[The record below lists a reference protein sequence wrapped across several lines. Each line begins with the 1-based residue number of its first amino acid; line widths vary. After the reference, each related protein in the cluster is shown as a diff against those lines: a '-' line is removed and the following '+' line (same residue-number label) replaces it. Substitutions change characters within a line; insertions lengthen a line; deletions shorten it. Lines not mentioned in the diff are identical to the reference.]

1 MEIPKIENPTL
12 YILIGVPGCGKSTYA
27 EELAQKSEMSAYI
40 VSSDEIRKYLYGN
53 ESCQSNPAKVFTLA
67 HCVIKSQLRA
77 NYDVIFDATNIYKN
91 NREQLIKEIMFEID
105 KPVRFV
111 AIYFDT
117 PVETCIARQELRER
131 KVPQKVI
138 EKMARQIDKPTF
150 EEGFDIIRTI

>member
-1 MEIPKIENPTL
+1 M
-12 YILIGVPGCGKSTYA
+12 
-27 EELAQKSEMSAYI
+27 
-40 VSSDEIRKYLYGN
+40 
-53 ESCQSNPAKVFTLA
+53 
-67 HCVIKSQLRA
+67 RA

-138 EKMARQIDKPTF
+138 EKMARQIDKPAF